1 MTAVLLLDSDWNV
14 QSLEILEFL
23 EFFCFLKY
31 PFETF
36 LNERQQ
42 IQSHFEVFSRIFR
55 NFFHF
60 PPACDLLQGHIV
72 NVLDCPAALI

>member
-1 MTAVLLLDSDWNV
+1 MTVVLLLDSDWNV
-14 QSLEILEFL
+14 HSLKILEFL

-42 IQSHFEVFSRIFR
+42 IQSDWRCFLAFSGISFIF
-55 NFFHF
+55 
-60 PPACDLLQGHIV
+60 LLHVTCSKVI
-72 NVLDCPAALI
+72 L

>member
-1 MTAVLLLDSDWNV
+1 MTVVLLLDSDWNV
-14 QSLEILEFL
+14 QSLKILEFL

-42 IQSHFEVFSRIFR
+42 IQSDWRCFLAFPGISFIF
-55 NFFHF
+55 
-60 PPACDLLQGHIV
+60 LLHVTCSKVI
-72 NVLDCPAALI
+72 L